1 MPTGR
6 ARWFAEVLQAGLD
19 TKLLAEH
26 DILAHVTPAV
36 LAGAMPK
43 SVLVRM
49 FDAALSAGTIS
60 PKEVVQTASPELIG
74 EHVAPALV
82 WSCIAAGAERAGIPE
97 DTGERPDDDRGA
109 REFLQ
114 RGLASALSTGVL
126 TPKEIVQHVNAKVI
140 GHFPDALTTK
150 LLEVSLAAG
159 KMNPELVVETLGVES
174 IAKHAP
180 TGVLWACFIKASEAS
195 TAASASPSPSPS
207 PSPLPA
213 ASPSP
218 LPLPAAP
225 ASPPIAKPAVPQP
238 TLEFIDDDA
247 ASVFVDLEDGDA
259 LDRMVLEVKARE
271 LEDKAKKA
279 VTKRG

>member
-6 ARWFAEVLQAGLD
+6 ARWFADVLQAGLD
-19 TKLLAEH
+19 TKLLAEP
-26 DILAHVTPAV
+26 DILAYVTPAV

-43 SVLVRM
+43 PVLVRM

-60 PKEVVQTASPELIG
+60 PKEIVQTASPELIG

-82 WSCIAAGAERAGIPE
+82 WSCIAAGSERAGIPE
-97 DTGERPDDDRGA
+97 VNGEQPKNEIGA
-109 REFLQ
+109 REFLR

-126 TPKEIVQHVNAKVI
+126 TPKDIVQHVNAKVL

-159 KMNPELVVETLGVES
+159 KMNPELVIETLGVES

-180 TGVLWACFIKASEAS
+180 TGVLWACFVKASEAS
-195 TAASASPSPSPS
+195 TTASASASASPS
-207 PSPLPA
+207 A
-213 ASPSP
+213 TV
-218 LPLPAAP
+218 AP
-225 ASPPIAKPAVPQP
+225 PVAKPAVPPP
-238 TLEFIDDDA
+238 TLEFVDDDVS
-247 ASVFVDLEDGDA
+247 SVFVDLEDADA

-279 VTKRG
+279 ASKRG

>member
-6 ARWFAEVLQAGLD
+6 ARWFADVLQAGLD
-19 TKLLAEH
+19 TKLLTEP
-26 DILAHVTPAV
+26 DILAYVTPAV

-43 SVLVRM
+43 PVLVRL

-60 PKEVVQTASPELIG
+60 PKEIVQTASPELIG

-82 WSCIAAGAERAGIPE
+82 WSCIAAGSERAGIPE
-97 DTGERPDDDRGA
+97 VNGEKPKNETGA
-109 REFLQ
+109 REFLR

-126 TPKEIVQHVNAKVI
+126 TPKDIVQHVNAKVI

-159 KMNPELVVETLGVES
+159 KMNPELVIETLGVES

-180 TGVLWACFIKASEAS
+180 TGVLWACFVKASEDS
-195 TAASASPSPSPS
+195 TTALPLPSPSPSPS
-207 PSPLPA
+207 PSA
-213 ASPSP
+213 TVA
-218 LPLPAAP
+218 
-225 ASPPIAKPAVPQP
+225 PPIAKPAVPQP
-238 TLEFIDDDA
+238 ALEFVDNDVS
-247 ASVFVDLEDGDA
+247 SVFVDLEDADA

-279 VTKRG
+279 AIKRG

>member
-19 TKLLAEH
+19 TKLLGEQ
-26 DILAHVTPAV
+26 DILAYVTPAV

-43 SVLVRM
+43 PVLVRM

-60 PKEVVQTASPELIG
+60 PKEIVQTASPELIG
-74 EHVAPALV
+74 EYVAPALV

-97 DTGERPDDDRGA
+97 DQGEKMKDDSGA
-109 REFLQ
+109 REFLR

-195 TAASASPSPSPS
+195 TTASVSPS
-207 PSPLPA
+207 PSPLA
-213 ASPSP
+213 
-218 LPLPAAP
+218 LPLPAAT
-225 ASPPIAKPAVPQP
+225 ASPPIAKPAVPKP
-238 TLEFIDDDA
+238 ALEFIDDDA